1 MVNFSQRIP
10 LTPLSSIRLNGESAP
25 RSLILV
31 ATLLVATL
39 VVAALVPALA
49 FSQGALPELV
59 TADDPAKGP
68 DRLRVLHVTGAD
80 SGDVPKNLKKYTN
93 YLRRAGSQHWKLQS
107 QKAIQLKGTQPLEV
121 ALPEK
126 LGKAIIS
133 VDAKR
138 VATVRFMDPQGKSLG
153 KYRSSRFP
161 LVIVNQRMKLKGQ
174 PYVFILD
181 LPAKK

>member
-1 MVNFSQRIP
+1 
-10 LTPLSSIRLNGESAP
+10 
-25 RSLILV
+25 
-31 ATLLVATL
+31 
-39 VVAALVPALA
+39 
-49 FSQGALPELV
+49 
-59 TADDPAKGP
+59 
-68 DRLRVLHVTGAD
+68 
-80 SGDVPKNLKKYTN
+80 DVPKNLKKYTN

-133 VDAKR
+133 VDAKK